1 MFSPHKTE
9 NVHECLNFIAGQ
21 WQLPELKLGNILS
34 PFTGQV
40 IANTYRSTQHSIQQ
54 AVDFAKSSQKEWEK
68 YSYRDRASI
77 FLNFRNWLLENSAT
91 IAQVISNEC
100 GKLPQEARDGLLKGV
115 EILDYAIAMQNNDP
129 LSKMTVSKGIQCEY
143 RREPLGVVAGITPSN
158 FPAMVPMWMF
168 PIAIMV
174 GNSFIW
180 KPSEKTAMT
189 SQLLAQGFKDS
200 GLPDGILNVIQ
211 GDKETVDLLC
221 AHDDIKAIAFVGST
235 PVAKH
240 VYATATSFGKRALT
254 LGGAKNHIFLM
265 PDAADAFAVE
275 GILSSFTGCCGQ
287 RCMAASVL
295 LAIGDC
301 DKIITDIVNKAKNFI
316 PTKDIGAIISK
327 QSLEKV
333 QLAIEKAHKNG
344 AQIILDGRNP
354 KVDAQFANGNWLNP
368 TIIDKVSPQSLIAKE
383 ELFAP
388 VLSIIRCN
396 TIEEAMK
403 IENAN
408 PYGNAASV
416 FTSRGDIAEF
426 VTLNA
431 KAGMIGI
438 NVGIPVPREPFSFGG
453 INQSKFGHG
462 DITSDGGVEFWSN
475 RKKVTTKWFQLANQN
490 WMS

>member
-1 MFSPHKTE
+1 MFSPNNIE
-9 NVHECLNFIAGQ
+9 NIQECLNFISGK
-21 WQLPELKLGNILS
+21 WELPEEKMGHITS
-34 PFTGQV
+34 PFTGQI
-40 IANTYRSTQHSIQQ
+40 IANTYRSKNATVNSAVLSASKSQQ
-54 AVDFAKSSQKEWEK
+54 EWEK
-68 YSYRDRASI
+68 YSYRDRAAI
-77 FLNFRNWLLENSAT
+77 FLNYRKWLIENLTELAK
-91 IAQVISNEC
+91 IISNEC
-100 GKLPQEARDGLLKGV
+100 GKLPNEAKDGLLKGI
-115 EILDYAIAMQNNDP
+115 EILDYAVSIQNLDQ
-129 LSKMTVSKGIQCEY
+129 LGKMTVSKGVQCEY

-189 SQLLAQGFKDS
+189 AYYLAQGFKEA
-200 GLPDGILNVIQ
+200 GLPDGVLNVIQ

-221 AHDDIKAIAFVGST
+221 DHENIKAIAFVGST

-240 VYATATSFGKRALT
+240 VYTKATTSGKRALT

-265 PDAADAFAVE
+265 PDAINELAVE

-295 LAIGDC
+295 LAIGDTQ
-301 DKIITDIVNKAKNFI
+301 KIIEDIIIKAKNFT
-316 PTKDIGAIISK
+316 PGKDIGALITK
-327 QSLEKV
+327 QSLQKV
-333 QLAIEKAHKNG
+333 EKAISTASLNKE
-344 AQIILDGRNP
+344 QILVDGRNP
-354 KVDAQFANGNWLNP
+354 KVEKELSLGNWLNP
-368 TIIDKVSPQSLIAKE
+368 TIIDYVLPESILAKE

-388 VLSIIRCN
+388 VLSIIRCKN
-396 TIEEAMK
+396 IEEAMQ

-416 FTSRGDIAEF
+416 FTTRGDIAEF

-431 KAGMIGI
+431 RAGMIGI

-453 INQSKFGHG
+453 INHSKFGHG
-462 DITSDGGVEFWSN
+462 DITSDGGLEFWSN
-475 RKKVTTKWFQLANQN
+475 RKKVTTKWFQIKNQN